1 MKLISSRQTW
11 FLKKMFPVLYFGILA
26 GAGFAVLADRHPKP
40 GGRAVAWIVLPAV
53 ALLGVVLYRWLI
65 VPLADEVWDA
75 GSELIVK
82 KGGSEARVP
91 LAQIANVSYER
102 FTNPPLV
109 TLRLREPS
117 ALGDS
122 IVFAP
127 PVRFFRFA
135 RNPLVED
142 LIVRVDAARR

>member
-11 FLKKMFPVLYFGILA
+11 FLKNVFPVLYFGILA
-26 GAGFAVLADRHPKP
+26 AVGFAVLTDRHPKP
-40 GGRAVAWIVLPAV
+40 GGRVVAWTVLPAV
-53 ALLGVVLYRWLI
+53 ALLGLLLYRWII

-82 KGGSEARVP
+82 KGGSEAHVP
-91 LAQIANVSYER
+91 LSQIVNVSYER
-102 FTNPPLV
+102 FTNPPLA
-109 TLRLREPS
+109 TLKLREPS
-117 ALGDS
+117 VLGDS

-135 RNPLVED
+135 RNPVVED
-142 LIVRVDAARR
+142 LIRRVDAARR